1 MPLNK
6 KGKKIKKSM
15 VKQYGKKKGEAVFYA
30 MENSGK
36 LKGVKKKT
44 SRNKLKN
51 FPIRFSDRLVGRYRG

>member
-6 KGKKIKKSM
+6 KGKKIITSM
-15 VKQYGKKKGEAVFYA
+15 TKRYGKKKGEAIFYA

-44 SRNKLKN
+44 SRSK
-51 FPIRFSDRLVGRYRG
+51 

>member
-6 KGKKIKKSM
+6 KGKKIKTSM
-15 VKQYGKKKGEAVFYA
+15 TTTYGKKKGEAIFYA

-44 SRNKLKN
+44 SRNK
-51 FPIRFSDRLVGRYRG
+51 

>member
-15 VKQYGKKKGEAVFYA
+15 VKQYGKKNGEAVFYA

-36 LKGVKKKT
+36 ITGVKKKKT
-44 SRNKLKN
+44 SR
-51 FPIRFSDRLVGRYRG
+51 S

>member
-15 VKQYGKKKGEAVFYA
+15 VKQYGKKKAQAEFYA

-36 LKGVKKKT
+36 LKSVKKKT
-44 SRNKLKN
+44 SRSK
-51 FPIRFSDRLVGRYRG
+51 

>member
-15 VKQYGKKKGEAVFYA
+15 VKQYGKKKGEASLFYA

-44 SRNKLKN
+44 SRSK
-51 FPIRFSDRLVGRYRG
+51 